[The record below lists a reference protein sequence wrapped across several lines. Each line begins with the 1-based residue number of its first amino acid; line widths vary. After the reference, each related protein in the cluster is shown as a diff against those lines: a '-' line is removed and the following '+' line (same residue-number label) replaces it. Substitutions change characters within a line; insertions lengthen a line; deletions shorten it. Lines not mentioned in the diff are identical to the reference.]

1 MEFNFWFGLIAGFV
15 GTVAMTLGMNMGTKM
30 GMTNMPPMPL
40 IMGAMMTDDP
50 DSAKRIGAVGHIIM
64 MGTIVFGTIYAL
76 LFAAFGTAS
85 WLTGLVIGLV
95 HGLVAGGMAFPMMG
109 SMHPRMEG
117 AAAFTG
123 ETTWRAQPGTLRIA
137 EPGFFGVN
145 YGGGTAVG
153 ILIGHA
159 IYGILVALVYAALV

>member
-1 MEFNFWFGLIAGFV
+1 MEFNIWFGVIAGFV
-15 GTVAMTLGMNMGTKM
+15 GTIGMTLAMNMGTKM

-40 IMGAMMTDDP
+40 IQGAMMTDDP
-50 DSAKRIGAVGHIIM
+50 DTAKRIGMFTHVIV

-76 LFAAFGTAS
+76 LFAAFATAS
-85 WLTGLVIGLV
+85 WLAGLVIGLV

-117 AAAFTG
+117 AATFTG
-123 ETTWRAQPGTLRIA
+123 ETTWRALPGDLRIA

-153 ILIGHA
+153 LLMGHA
-159 IYGILVALVYAALV
+159 IYGVLVALVYAALL